1 MRPRFAYEVL
11 SEGEEARVAL
21 SGELDMAATLKL
33 EPVVDGLLAD
43 GARSLVLD
51 LAELTFIDSTGMA
64 LLVGVNER
72 ASAAGAELTLLRPAE
87 HVGRVLEVTGL
98 DGLLPLA

>member
-1 MRPRFAYEVL
+1 MPPRFAHEVL
-11 SEGEEARVAL
+11 SEGEEARIAL

-33 EPVVDGLLAD
+33 EPVLDELLAA
-43 GARSLVLD
+43 GTGSLVLD
-51 LAELTFIDSTGMA
+51 LADLTFIDSTGMA
-64 LLVGVNER
+64 LLVGINER
-72 ASAAGAELTLLRPAE
+72 ANAAGTELTLLRPRE

>member
-1 MRPRFAYEVL
+1 MRPRFAHEVL
-11 SEGEEARVAL
+11 SEGEEARIAL

-33 EPVVDGLLAD
+33 EPVVDRILDAGT
-43 GARSLVLD
+43 RSLVLD
-51 LAELTFIDSTGMA
+51 LSELTFIDSTGMA

-72 ASAAGAELTLLRPAE
+72 AGAAGAHLTLLRPQE

-98 DGLLPLA
+98 DGLLPLS